1 MRIMKINIV
10 NYFNQ
15 EDYSKTI
22 NLVLTKASNILNTQN
37 KSINIILI
45 DNQRIKEMNNQFRNK
60 DYATDVLTFPDGF
73 LNNLG
78 DVFISID
85 KTQEQAEEFGHS
97 FERELGFLCVHGY
110 LHTLGYDHQ
119 TKSEEE
125 EMTSLQTTILDKA
138 KLFR

>member
-1 MRIMKINIV
+1 MKINIV